1 MDMSSLHYATL
12 LEVAALIKV
21 RDLSPVELTRHML
34 GRIDAVDPS
43 LHAYLAVT
51 GKSAVA
57 EAEQAEAELRSGRC
71 RGPLHGVPIAIK
83 DLFHTRGTPSTF
95 GTLASGCVSASG
107 CDRGS
112 APAQRG
118 RRHSWQAA
126 SARGRV
132 RRASP

>member
-1 MDMSSLHYATL
+1 MLLKARCLLSRTNCAHQAAPRFARTASSTSTRRPFQASVGGPAREARSMDMSSLHYATL

-21 RDLSPVELTRHML
+21 RDLSPVELPRHML

-71 RGPLHGVPIAIK
+71 RGPLHGVPIA
-83 DLFHTRGTPSTF
+83 
-95 GTLASGCVSASG
+95 
-107 CDRGS
+107 
-112 APAQRG
+112 
-118 RRHSWQAA
+118 
-126 SARGRV
+126 
-132 RRASP
+132 